1 MVLCEREERPG
12 GHAHTIAA
20 GEWRNQIATA
30 CYCHWSLY
38 NLYTVT
44 VQLEF
49 APLFGYTQITQSQ
62 DPNGS
67 MWKELKRL
75 MDGLYGK
82 FFLRERNCASAY
94 HYLSRGSEKQR
105 IDIGFQVF
113 NLSNYPLQLSY
124 SYWMKWLL
132 ISHVGCHATRYY
144 VVYIYFPPARWG
156 PLDFIRDT
164 SFSFFSLLPPTANCR
179 TSIAPDRSAHCRTTT
194 ASYRSR
200 SFIFYLFSLSF
211 LFLFSLFSLSFLSLF
226 SLFSLSFLSF
236 FSLFSLSFL
245 SLFSLSLSHSLFSL
259 SFLSILSFF
268 SLK

>member
-75 MDGLYGK
+75 MDGLYSK

-113 NLSNYPLQLSY
+113 NLSNYPLQLSH

-144 VVYIYFPPARWG
+144 VVYTYFPPARWG
-156 PLDFIRDT
+156 PLDSRFYQ
-164 SFSFFSLLPPTANCR
+164 SYFLLLLLLPPSPNSELQISVCTAGPQLLQIVVR
-179 TSIAPDRSAHCRTTT
+179 TAGPQPRATD
-194 ASYRSR
+194 
-200 SFIFYLFSLSF
+200 LVLS
-211 LFLFSLFSLSFLSLF
+211 FSLSFLSLF

-236 FSLFSLSFL
+236 FFLFSLSCLSLSSLFSLSFL
-245 SLFSLSLSHSLFSL
+245 SLFSCWF
-259 SFLSILSFF
+259 
-268 SLK
+268 

>member
-75 MDGLYGK
+75 MDGLYSK

-94 HYLSRGSEKQR
+94 HYLSQGSEKQR

-113 NLSNYPLQLSY
+113 NLSNYPLQLSH

-132 ISHVGCHATRYY
+132 ISHVGCHATRYLL
-144 VVYIYFPPARWG
+144 VYTYFPPARWG
-156 PLDFIRDT
+156 PLDSRFYQ
-164 SFSFFSLLPPTANCR
+164 SYFLLLLLLPPSPNSELQISVCTAGPQLLQIVVR
-179 TSIAPDRSAHCRTTT
+179 TAGPQPRATDLVLS
-194 ASYRSR
+194 
-200 SFIFYLFSLSF
+200 FSLSF
-211 LFLFSLFSLSFLSLF
+211 LSFLSLF

-236 FSLFSLSFL
+236 FFLFSLSCLSLSLFSLSFL
-245 SLFSLSLSHSLFSL
+245 SLFSCWL
-259 SFLSILSFF
+259 
-268 SLK
+268 